1 MSHGR
6 RLAGLLL
13 LTTALTVPGAALAQS
28 ADPAP
33 DAAAAAA
40 AEAAPEEEFDNTDI
54 SVPGGTIVV
63 TGRRNQ
69 DITRSASQVVS
80 VLSAEAIARTGE
92 GDIAGALGRVTGLSV
107 QGNGFVY
114 VRGLGDRYSL
124 ALLNG
129 LPLPSPEPLSRVV
142 PLDLFPTDIV
152 ASSLV
157 QKTYSANY
165 PGEFGGGVINL
176 TTVAIPDESFLKL
189 SAGISGDSF
198 TTFSNGL
205 AYYGSDY
212 DWFGFDDGTRNTPP
226 ALQAFFDSGQ
236 RMSDPD
242 VDQQEI
248 LKQFGNPNLI
258 LLQKNNS
265 IPANFSGGITAGTSM
280 DFGDDGRFG
289 VIATASLSN
298 KWRSRDIINQS
309 AINEDLD
316 LDSDFRDFVTDNRIL
331 VNGLLGFGL
340 ELGEHKLRWT
350 NLYIRDTLK
359 RASLSIGE
367 DLQDNDSVQEQN
379 TAWYERQLINTQA
392 VGEFRF
398 GDLSVDLRGGYAQT
412 RREAPYEYTFTYE
425 RRNTPDDLGQRFLN
439 LLDRQTGGASVAF
452 STLQEDLY
460 FGGIDLSYPVT
471 DWLRLTAGY
480 SYTDTSRYSER
491 REFLINANSDFDR
504 AVGLLRPDLL
514 LGDAV
519 IDFYNI
525 GLIESTQ
532 ADPAFA
538 AGLEIQAGYL
548 QGRIEPL
555 PGVNLDLGVRYE
567 DAVQRVD
574 PVEVFAVPTNSGT
587 STLLANDYWLPAA
600 TLTWEVTDQLQ
611 FRLNASKTIAR
622 PQFRELIFQTYFDP
636 ENNRQFNG
644 NPRLIDSRLTNA
656 EARLEYYFGRGNR
669 VSVAGFWKD
678 IENPIEVFSSFS
690 DNDQVSGFVNAPSA
704 TLWGGEF
711 ESQVTYPTI
720 DWGGWFENKQIV
732 AVANYTFTQSEISVG
747 PDDIASVFPFAD
759 QPASNFLRDGAAL
772 TGQSDHLVN
781 LQLGLENQDS
791 LQQFTLLLSYASERV
806 TSRGTGFLPDIV
818 EDPGLKV
825 DLVYRQG
832 LDLFGQPFEIKA
844 EARNLFGRDN
854 FEYQSNGTNR
864 IEINTYQVGQSFSF
878 SVSTEF

>member
-1 MSHGR
+1 
-6 RLAGLLL
+6 
-13 LTTALTVPGAALAQS
+13 
-28 ADPAP
+28 
-33 DAAAAAA
+33 
-40 AEAAPEEEFDNTDI
+40 
-54 SVPGGTIVV
+54 
-63 TGRRNQ
+63 
-69 DITRSASQVVS
+69 
-80 VLSAEAIARTGE
+80 
-92 GDIAGALGRVTGLSV
+92 
-107 QGNGFVY
+107 
-114 VRGLGDRYSL
+114 GLGDRYSL

-574 PVEVFAVPTNSGT
+574 PVEVFA
-587 STLLANDYWLPAA
+587 
-600 TLTWEVTDQLQ
+600 
-611 FRLNASKTIAR
+611 
-622 PQFRELIFQTYFDP
+622 
-636 ENNRQFNG
+636 
-644 NPRLIDSRLTNA
+644 
-656 EARLEYYFGRGNR
+656 
-669 VSVAGFWKD
+669 
-678 IENPIEVFSSFS
+678 
-690 DNDQVSGFVNAPSA
+690 
-704 TLWGGEF
+704 
-711 ESQVTYPTI
+711 
-720 DWGGWFENKQIV
+720 
-732 AVANYTFTQSEISVG
+732 
-747 PDDIASVFPFAD
+747 
-759 QPASNFLRDGAAL
+759 
-772 TGQSDHLVN
+772 
-781 LQLGLENQDS
+781 
-791 LQQFTLLLSYASERV
+791 
-806 TSRGTGFLPDIV
+806 
-818 EDPGLKV
+818 
-825 DLVYRQG
+825 
-832 LDLFGQPFEIKA
+832 
-844 EARNLFGRDN
+844 
-854 FEYQSNGTNR
+854 
-864 IEINTYQVGQSFSF
+864 
-878 SVSTEF
+878 